1 MPVMISWNRAGQ
13 VGITD
18 RPDRQAGVPR
28 ESRET
33 CGNRWTMTM
42 SPPHRNRADYFP
54 GHQRVLVFR
63 SAIIYL
69 ALSLVQQ
76 PGPSCPAT
84 LRKRLYCTS
93 YSLSATRPPSR
104 TSVELCGDHH
114 LLDDKTSQDF
124 CYKRYIAAALH
135 REETEG
141 FCGFGLVAS
150 SRSVPLPLLAT

>member
-1 MPVMISWNRAGQ
+1 MKQSRA
-13 VGITD
+13 
-18 RPDRQAGVPR
+18 
-28 ESRET
+28 SRNH
-33 CGNRWTMTM
+33 GSSR
-42 SPPHRNRADYFP
+42 SPSGRSSRVERNMWQSLDDDDVSPHRNRADYFP